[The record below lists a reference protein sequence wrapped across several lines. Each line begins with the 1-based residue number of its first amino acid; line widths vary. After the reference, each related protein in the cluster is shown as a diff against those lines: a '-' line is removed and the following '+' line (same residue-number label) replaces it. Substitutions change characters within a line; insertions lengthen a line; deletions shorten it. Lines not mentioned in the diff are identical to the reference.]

1 MSCIT
6 CTATAGGTT
15 SAEGLNTDQ
24 IIGISVGLVGA
35 AAAIVAAI
43 ITACKCCK
51 FTFSSL
57 ATTQIVLFTHSC
69 NNIRHQ
75 ATTGVGS
82 LLNVPRPSHP
92 CICL

>member
-1 MSCIT
+1 MFCNT

-15 SAEGLNTDQ
+15 SAGGLNTDQ

-43 ITACKCCK
+43 ITTHKCCK

-57 ATTQIVLFTHSC
+57 AATQIVLFTHSA
-69 NNIRHQ
+69 I
-75 ATTGVGS
+75 TLGIKLPLESV
-82 LLNVPRPSHP
+82 VY
-92 CICL
+92 